1 MITLITGQP
10 GAGKTLFTLQYV
22 QDLAAKDGRQ
32 VFYSGIKDL
41 KLSWLELEKPEEWFE
56 VPQGAIVVIDEAQRI
71 FRPRGAGAQVPRHVS
86 ELETHRHQGIDLFIV
101 TQHPMLVDT
110 NVRRLVGRH
119 FHVVRSFGLK
129 RATVHE
135 WNAVKEQCD
144 KSREDSVRHEWSYP
158 QDVFALY
165 HSAEVHTHKARL
177 PARVFVLGALP
188 VLLAGLVWVVAKWW
202 EKSGSIQP
210 QKSPAAKAETKAPE
224 PVRTA
229 SGKLSAAEWVAEHRP
244 RIEGLAYTA
253 PVYDDVTKPVRAPYP
268 AACLASKARCG
279 CYSDQGTRLDMP
291 EALCRQIVER
301 GFYVAWDSTRSS
313 AGGGS
318 AVERQQEAVRADAV
332 SVMGQYSSGGG
343 EREGKIPS
351 FSRGAPQAPGR

>member
-10 GAGKTLFTLQYV
+10 GAGKTLFALQYV
-22 QDLAAKDGRQ
+22 RELAAKENRA
-32 VFYSGIKDL
+32 VHFSGIKDL
-41 KLSWLELEKPEEWFE
+41 RLSWLELEKPEDWYE
-56 VPQGAIVVIDEAQRI
+56 VPQGSIVVIDEAQRI
-71 FRPRGAGAQVPRHVS
+71 FRPRGAGAVVPRHVS

-165 HSAEVHTHKARL
+165 HSAEVHTHKARV
-177 PARVFVLGALP
+177 PARVFVLVSLP
-188 VLLAGLVWVVAKWW
+188 ILLAGLVWVVAKWW
-202 EKSGSIQP
+202 EKSGSVRREKVQSDKP
-210 QKSPAAKAETKAPE
+210 PASAPE
-224 PVRTA
+224 AVRTR
-229 SGKLSAAEWVAEHRP
+229 SGKLSPGEWIAEYRP
-244 RIEGLAYTA
+244 RVEGLAYTA

-268 AACLASKARCG
+268 AACLASKARCC
-279 CYSDQGTRLDMP
+279 CYSEQGTRLDMP
-291 EALCRQIVER
+291 DALCRQIVER
-301 GFYVAWDSTRSS
+301 GFYVAWD
-313 AGGGS
+313 
-318 AVERQQEAVRADAV
+318 V
-332 SVMGQYSSGGG
+332 
-343 EREGKIPS
+343 
-351 FSRGAPQAPGR
+351 SRGASGGSGRAERSAENMRSDAVPVAPEGATVDAEPVAPAIRR

>member
-10 GAGKTLFTLQYV
+10 GAGKTLFALQFV
-22 QDLAAKDGRQ
+22 RELAAKDNRQ

-41 KLSWLELEKPEEWFE
+41 RLSWLELEKPEEWYA

-135 WNAVKEQCD
+135 WSAVKEQCD
-144 KSREDSVRHEWSYP
+144 KSREDSVRHEWRYP
-158 QDVFALY
+158 KDVFALY
-165 HSAEVHTHKARL
+165 RSAEVHTHKARV
-177 PARVFVLGALP
+177 PARVFVLIALP
-188 VLLAGLVWVVAKWW
+188 LLLVGLVWVVAKWW
-202 EKSGSIQP
+202 ERSGSARP
-210 QKSPAAKAETKAPE
+210 DKEPAAKSAPAVPE
-224 PVRTA
+224 AARTR
-229 SGKLSAAEWVAEHRP
+229 SGKLTTAEWVAEHRP
-244 RIEGLAYTA
+244 RVEGLAYTA
-253 PVYDDVTKPVRAPYP
+253 PAYDDVTKPVRAPHP
-268 AACLASKARCG
+268 AACLASKSRCA
-279 CYSDQGTRLDMP
+279 CYSEQGTRLDVP

-301 GFYVAWDSTRSS
+301 GFYMAWDTNRAS
-313 AGGGS
+313 AG
-318 AVERQQEAVRADAV
+318 AVNRSEEADRAHALLDPPPA
-332 SVMGQYSSGGG
+332 
-343 EREGKIPS
+343 REHDRKIPQS
-351 FSRGAPQAPGR
+351 FGQRSAGN

>member
-10 GAGKTLFTLQYV
+10 GAGKTLYSIQFV
-22 QDLAAKDGRQ
+22 RELAKNEGRQ

-41 KLSWLELEKPEEWFE
+41 RLAWPELEKPEEWYE
-56 VPQGAIVVIDEAQRI
+56 VPKGSIVVIDEAQRI
-71 FRPRGAGAQVPRHVS
+71 FRPRGAGTQVPRHVS

-135 WNAVKEQCD
+135 WNAAKEQCD

-165 HSAEVHTHKARL
+165 RSAEVHTHKARV
-177 PARVFVLGALP
+177 PARVFVLATLP
-188 VLLAGLVWVVAKWW
+188 LLLAGLVWVVAKWW
-202 EKSGSIQP
+202 ERSGSARPDKEQAA
-210 QKSPAAKAETKAPE
+210 KSAPAAAGAA
-224 PVRTA
+224 RTS
-229 SGKLSAAEWVAEHRP
+229 SGKLTAAEWAAEYRP
-244 RIEGLAYTA
+244 RVEGLAYTA
-253 PVYDDVTKPVRAPYP
+253 PVYDDVTKPVHAPYP
-268 AACLASKARCG
+268 AACIASKARCA
-279 CYSDQGTRLDMP
+279 CYSEQGTRLDMP

-301 GFYVAWDSTRSS
+301 GFYVAWDTSR
-313 AGGGS
+313 GS
-318 AVERQQEAVRADAV
+318 AAGARTSDREPEFVRSEAVRIAPTGSQGA
-332 SVMGQYSSGGG
+332 
-343 EREGKIPS
+343 RESLFRQSP
-351 FSRGAPQAPGR
+351 R

>member
-10 GAGKTLFTLQYV
+10 GAGKTLFALQFV
-22 QDLAAKDGRQ
+22 RELAAKDNRQ

-41 KLSWLELEKPEEWFE
+41 RLSWLELEKPEEWYA

-144 KSREDSVRHEWSYP
+144 KSREDSVRHEWTYP
-158 QDVFALY
+158 KDVFALY
-165 HSAEVHTHKARL
+165 HSAEVHTHKARV
-177 PARVFVLGALP
+177 PARVFVLAALP
-188 VLLAGLVWVVAKWW
+188 ILLAGLVWVVAKWW

-210 QKSPAAKAETKAPE
+210 DKSPAAKAGTKAPE
-224 PVRTA
+224 PARTV
-229 SGKLSAAEWVAEHRP
+229 SGKLSAADWVAEYRP
-244 RIEGLAYTA
+244 RVEGLAYTA

-268 AACLASKARCG
+268 AACLASNARCG

-301 GFYVAWDSTRSS
+301 GFYVAWDSARGS
-313 AGGGS
+313 AGGGG
-318 AVERQQEAVRADAV
+318 AVERRQETVRADAV
-332 SVMGQYSSGGG
+332 PLAGQYSSGGG
-343 EREGKIPS
+343 EHEGKIPS
-351 FSRGAPQAPGR
+351 FSRGAPQVSGR

>member
-10 GAGKTLFTLQYV
+10 GAGKTLFALQFV
-22 QDLAAKDGRQ
+22 RDLAAREKRA
-32 VFYSGIKDL
+32 VFFSGIKEL
-41 KLSWLELEKPEEWFE
+41 RLPWSELERPEEWYE
-56 VPQGAIVVIDEAQRI
+56 VPQGSIVVIDEAQRI

-119 FHVVRSFGLK
+119 FHVVRTFGLK

-158 QDVFALY
+158 ESLFSVY
-165 HSAEVHTHKARL
+165 HSAEVHTHKPRV
-177 PARVFVLGALP
+177 PARILVLLALP
-188 VLLAGLVWVVAKWW
+188 LLLAGLVWVVAKWW
-202 EKSGSIQP
+202 EKSGSAP
-210 QKSPAAKAETKAPE
+210 VKPPAAKPAAVAPE
-224 PVRTA
+224 PARTQT
-229 SGKLSAAEWVAEHRP
+229 GKLSAAEWVAEHRP
-244 RIEGLAYTA
+244 RVEGLAYTA

-291 EALCRQIVER
+291 EGLCRQIVER
-301 GFYVAWDSTRSS
+301 GFYVAWDASRGLS
-313 AGGGS
+313 GGAKASEQRG
-318 AVERQQEAVRADAV
+318 ELVRTDAV
-332 SVMGQYSSGGG
+332 PVGPPSGI
-343 EREGKIPS
+343 ER
-351 FSRGAPQAPGR
+351 APRLVGR

>member
-10 GAGKTLFTLQYV
+10 GAGKTLFALQFV
-22 QDLAAKDGRQ
+22 RELAAKDNRQ

-41 KLSWLELEKPEEWFE
+41 RLSWLELEKPEEWYE
-56 VPQGAIVVIDEAQRI
+56 VPKAAIVVIDEAQRI
-71 FRPRGAGAQVPRHVS
+71 FRPRGSGAQVPRHVS
-86 ELETHRHQGIDLFIV
+86 ELETHRHQGIDLFII

-144 KSREDSVRHEWSYP
+144 KSREDSVRHEWAYP
-158 QDVFALY
+158 KDVFALY
-165 HSAEVHTHKARL
+165 HSAEVHTHKARV
-177 PARVFVLGALP
+177 PARVFVLATLP
-188 VLLAGLVWVVAKWW
+188 ILLAGLVWVVAKWW

-210 QKSPAAKAETKAPE
+210 DKAPAAKAGTKASE
-224 PVRTA
+224 PARTA
-229 SGKLSAAEWVAEHRP
+229 SGRLSAAEWVAEYRP
-244 RIEGLAYTA
+244 RVEGLAYTA

-301 GFYVAWDSTRSS
+301 GFYVAWDESR
-313 AGGGS
+313 GS
-318 AVERQQEAVRADAV
+318 QRADRAN
-332 SVMGQYSSGGG
+332 G
-343 EREGKIPS
+343 
-351 FSRGAPQAPGR
+351 RGAEIVKPESVPLSAAPQFRGRESNPRGIVK

>member
-10 GAGKTLFTLQYV
+10 GAGKTLFALQFV
-22 QDLAAKDGRQ
+22 RELAQKEGRQ

-41 KLSWLELEKPEEWFE
+41 RLTWLELEKAEEWYE
-56 VPQGAIVVIDEAQRI
+56 VPKGSIVVVDEAQRI

-101 TQHPMLVDT
+101 TQHPMLVDA

-158 QDVFALY
+158 KEVFALY
-165 HSAEVHTHKARL
+165 HSAEVHTHKARV
-177 PARVFVLGALP
+177 PARLLVLAALP
-188 VLLAGLVWVVAKWW
+188 VLLVALVWVVAKWW
-202 EKSGSIQP
+202 EKSGTVRP
-210 QKSPAAKAETKAPE
+210 DKDKEAAAKSASVVPDSA
-224 PVRTA
+224 RTRT
-229 SGKLSAAEWVAEHRP
+229 GKLTAAEWVAEYRP
-244 RIEGLAYTA
+244 RVEGLAYSA

-268 AACLASKARCG
+268 AACVASKTRCS
-279 CYSDQGTRLDMP
+279 CYSEQATRLDMP
-291 EALCRQIVER
+291 ETLCRQIVER
-301 GFYVAWDSTRSS
+301 GFYVAWDAAR
-313 AGGGS
+313 APGG
-318 AVERQQEAVRADAV
+318 ARVERAPEVVAPEAVTLPVGTHGRSADAA
-332 SVMGQYSSGGG
+332 
-343 EREGKIPS
+343 RTI
-351 FSRGAPQAPGR
+351 GR

>member
-1 MITLITGQP
+1 VITLITGQP
-10 GAGKTLFTLQYV
+10 GAGKTLFALQFV
-22 QDLAAKDGRQ
+22 RELVAKEQRP
-32 VFYSGIKDL
+32 VYFSGIKDL
-41 KLSWLELEKPEEWFE
+41 RLAWLELEKPEEWFQ

-71 FRPRGAGAQVPRHVS
+71 FRPRGAGVQVPRHVS
-86 ELETHRHQGIDLFIV
+86 ELETHRHQGIDVYII

-135 WNAVKEQCD
+135 WSAVKEQCD

-158 QDVFALY
+158 QDVYALY
-165 HSAEVHTHKARL
+165 HSAEVHTHKARV
-177 PARVFVLGALP
+177 PARIF
-188 VLLAGLVWVVAKWW
+188 VLLALPLLLAVLVWVVAKWW
-202 EKSGSIQP
+202 ERSGSARP
-210 QKSPAAKAETKAPE
+210 DKEPAVKSAPAAAEQA
-224 PVRTA
+224 RMR
-229 SGKLSAAEWVAEHRP
+229 SGKLSAPEWTAEYRP
-244 RIEGLAYTA
+244 RVEGLAHTA

-301 GFYVAWDSTRSS
+301 GFYVAWDAARG
-313 AGGGS
+313 A
-318 AVERQQEAVRADAV
+318 
-332 SVMGQYSSGGG
+332 SGGTKG
-343 EREGKIPS
+343 AEQATDLVRSDALPVPAAGPGARPEPNFRPS
-351 FSRGAPQAPGR
+351 GR